1 MTDDVD
7 VGLHD
12 LAMQADF
19 NAEDAAMQLNLKQV
33 RVKPR
38 PLQLKEPWFAQIII
52 HKQPSDSV

>member
-1 MTDDVD
+1 
-7 VGLHD
+7 
-12 LAMQADF
+12 MQAEF

>member
-33 RVKPR
+33 RVKAETIAIKR
-38 PLQLKEPWFAQIII
+38 ALVCADNNSQAAK
-52 HKQPSDSV
+52 